1 MDRLESEV
9 KSRGIIP
16 KLPRNAWIIL
26 GGDAISAFGN
36 GLVLPFLIIYF
47 NQVRDISLGVSAL
60 AISMVGLMGFI
71 GSPLSGMLVDR
82 IGSRRALL
90 LSLWINVAAVVLVI
104 FVRESWHAFVA
115 GALLGLGQYTFW
127 PAGQSLLSTAVPSQ
141 QRSAVFAVHFAMLN
155 GGIGVGG
162 VLGGLLVDVD
172 SARSFEWLY
181 AIDALTFVVYI
192 AVLLTVRSV
201 GGKVPVS
208 AESAAAKPSYLSVL
222 KDPVF
227 VRVWLLMSLL
237 SAIGW
242 GQLHASFPA
251 FATGPGGVGT
261 QVVGYAFGA
270 NTLVIVLGQ
279 LFVLKKLTGWKR
291 TTALQLM
298 CGLCALSYG
307 FVLLSAGLNGWAAAA
322 GFIISLG
329 IFGIGETILSPTIP
343 AIVNDL
349 APDELRGRY
358 NGVHSLAW
366 SFGSVAGPAMA
377 GLFLARGMGVAL
389 FTVNLV
395 GHGVAALYV
404 SRLNRHLPEYA
415 NVIGA
420 SDVGEP
426 EAAPV

>member
-1 MDRLESEV
+1 V

-26 GGDAISAFGN
+26 GGDAVSAFGN

-47 NQVRDISLGVSAL
+47 NQVRDIPLGVSAL
-60 AISMVGLMGFI
+60 ALSMVGVMGFV
-71 GSPLSGMLVDR
+71 GSPLSGMLVDK
-82 IGSRRALL
+82 IGSRRALFVS
-90 LSLWINVAAVVLVI
+90 LSVNVAAIVAVI
-104 FVRESWHAFVA
+104 LVRESWHAFVA
-115 GALLGLGQYTFW
+115 GALLGLGQYSFW
-127 PAGQSLLSTAVPSQ
+127 PAGQSLLSTVVAPQ

-162 VLGGLLVDVD
+162 VLGGLLVDVG

-181 AIDALTFVVYI
+181 LIDSLTFIVYI
-192 AVLLTVRSV
+192 LVLLPLKTV
-201 GGKVPVS
+201 GGKVSVS
-208 AESAAAKPSYLSVL
+208 AETAAAKPRYLTVF

-227 VRVWLLMSLL
+227 LRLWLLMSLL
-237 SAIGW
+237 SSIGW

-261 QVVGYAFGA
+261 EVVGYAFGA
-270 NTLVIVLGQ
+270 NTLVILLGQ

-298 CGLCALSYG
+298 CGVCALSYA
-307 FVLLSAGLNGWAAAA
+307 FVLLSAGLDGWAAAG

-329 IFGIGETILSPTIP
+329 IFGLGETILAPTIP

-366 SFGSVAGPAMA
+366 SLGSVAGPAMA
-377 GLFLARGMGVAL
+377 GFFLAREMGVAL
-389 FTVNLV
+389 FTVNLLA
-395 GHGVAALYV
+395 HGGAALYV
-404 SRLNRHLPEYA
+404 RRLNRHLPEHA
-415 NVIGA
+415 NLIGT
-420 SDVGEP
+420 SDVPEP
-426 EAAPV
+426 EVARA